1 MQCGELIYRKVTIMT
16 QEADSVDSKPK
27 KPEKETIHSGHF
39 MVSEFELEAQD
50 DDDLV
55 AVPVPEEEG
64 RTSLPNTVGVTVQ
77 ISRLNT
83 KERAAQQLSIDSSL
97 SKLFQCMSLAY
108 RQKLTSPKWNRFK
121 GIRLRWKDKIRL
133 NNVIWRCWHMQFIRK
148 QNTLVCQFASP
159 LDVNM
164 HDKPEAVVLEGKYW
178 KRKLAAVTAEYK
190 KWRMFYRS
198 RTMGLSPRDGNDMLT
213 DMFDWQPHSNDSVHS
228 VGSMMVDED
237 YMEFMSDTLFST
249 ISANQPFAFPD
260 PREISRNA
268 GIADFIQPSLVQLQ
282 PNLEDFMD
290 TLEPLQDLLTAKLPS
305 VPEEYIMPDDI
316 FRGRSMEGSEYN
328 DLDLLTVQQQV
339 ATAAQTQV
347 SQTQPQQQS
356 ASSQLQYTA
365 TIFAQAETNNNFR
378 PSGPSAFQQVA
389 GQTTYEDASSV
400 GKVRPLRPSQR
411 THPHHQQTQQQKQS
425 QPSASLPQQSSAI
438 FQQPPPPPPPPQ
450 TQHSQQQQQVVLNPS
465 AQYQVFS
472 MNELGSA
479 TSSPSHSPPSRPP
492 PPPQPP
498 GYPLSASYKQPSSQQ
513 SSYQRTSSQQQ
524 VSFPNFRLPSP
535 PLAASQSPTPSPDSS
550 SLRQSLGTASPTLKS
565 PSLRSNSL
573 PGPQDDTFVMP
584 KYNQLKQRNRSR
596 SGSSLVSAGAQQRQ
610 HPPPLVSH
618 ASDPA
623 LATPLSLVTPNSTS
637 PTTSTSTLQPLLAQ
651 LLTTNSMGVYNFTGT
666 SDKGIGRT
674 QSVVPILPAP
684 SPASTQPAATALLI
698 TTSTPVTVG
707 QSIPHTSSQLLL
719 GPLGGGG
726 CNKGTDSPSDS
737 SAVASPV
744 GLNLSP
750 LASPLNMAPVG
761 SPGPLSPPKSG
772 SLHSRANIDQ
782 RAQSRR
788 KMNTP
793 QKDRRTCHINAEQ
806 KRRCNIKNGFDMLHS
821 LIPQLHQ
828 NPNAKLSKAA
838 MLQKGADYI
847 RQLRAERAQLRD
859 EMESLR
865 QQIECLNTAISNC
878 QAMLPATGAPVSR
891 QRASKIREM
900 FDEYVRVRTLEN
912 WKFWIFS
919 ILLEPLLASYNASVS
934 TASLEDL
941 FRSTLLWVE
950 QHCSLVDL
958 RPAVLNSLRYLCTAT
973 EILTDPSRLPE
984 EARQA
989 VIKQQDQR
997 HNGAH

>member
-707 QSIPHTSSQLLL
+707 QSIPHTSSQ
-719 GPLGGGG
+719 
-726 CNKGTDSPSDS
+726 
-737 SAVASPV
+737 
-744 GLNLSP
+744 
-750 LASPLNMAPVG
+750 
-761 SPGPLSPPKSG
+761 
-772 SLHSRANIDQ
+772 
-782 RAQSRR
+782 
-788 KMNTP
+788 
-793 QKDRRTCHINAEQ
+793 DRRTCHINAEQ